1 MSNPSDS
8 RRSGSVVLFT
18 NGDTSYEFFRDL
30 GQGRVGERILLAQT
44 RTGQRLG
51 SCVVLKCV
59 PVPQVA
65 NLTEKYRRTRARLE
79 EEVRLAQYLQH
90 PRIARVRGLFEMEY
104 GLCVAMENVEGLTLN
119 TLLSVAQA
127 CGRYFSEAFTL
138 YVGAEV
144 AAALDYAHTR
154 TDDAGVPL
162 RIVNRDVNPARIRMS
177 PHGEVRLTDFGVA
190 LSHLAGRLAT
200 SLPRP
205 QGEVL
210 YAAPEMLLG
219 EVVDARADLFSL
231 GLTLL
236 EFATGRHLYDPGHLR
251 IEDVEA
257 RLSKEEREQALAA
270 SVASMV
276 TELPPF
282 AEDAIWCAMAYR
294 SEDVERA
301 AEGLPVPLRDIIHT
315 LLRRNPAERF
325 ATASEVETVMRA
337 RLAQLGAYT
346 GEDAVREVQRALV
359 EAGDRLRDFDLP
371 DDEGGITPPMI
382 EDAHADELSTETEPP
397 SEPRKAIASTR
408 HPDEVT
414 TAPGGGPHRS
424 SKQTPRKD
432 GCPVEGEGG
441 CRGAE
446 EGR

>member
-1 MSNPSDS
+1 MSNSSDS
-8 RRSGSVVLFT
+8 WRAGGVVLFT
-18 NGDTSYEFFRDL
+18 NGDTSYEFFRDM

-51 SCVVLKCV
+51 PCVVLKCV
-59 PVPQVA
+59 PVPHVA

-90 PRIARVRGLFEMEY
+90 PRIARVHGLFEMEY
-104 GLCVAMENVEGLTLN
+104 GWCVAMENVEGLTLN
-119 TLLSVAQA
+119 TLLTVAQA
-127 CGRYFSEAFTL
+127 CGRYCSEAFIL

-162 RIVNRDVNPARIRMS
+162 GIVNRDVNPARIRLD
-177 PHGEVRLTDFGVA
+177 PHGQVKLTDFGVA
-190 LSHLAGRLAT
+190 LSRLAGRLAT

-210 YAAPEMLLG
+210 YAAPEALLG

-236 EFATGRHLYDPGHLR
+236 EFATGQHLYDPGHLR

-301 AEGLPVPLRDIIHT
+301 AEGLPVPLRDILHT

-325 ATASEVETVMRA
+325 ATAAELETVMRA
-337 RLAQLGAYT
+337 RLAQFGPYT
-346 GEDAVREVQRALV
+346 GEDAVRELQWALA
-359 EAGDRLRDFDLP
+359 EAGDKLWDLEVP
-371 DDEGGITPPMI
+371 EDEGGITVPVTKTASPVG
-382 EDAHADELSTETEPP
+382 LSTETEP
-397 SEPRKAIASTR
+397 SNGARTIAASTR

-414 TAPGGGPHRS
+414 TAPGGGP
-424 SKQTPRKD
+424 
-432 GCPVEGEGG
+432 
-441 CRGAE
+441 CRPIN
-446 EGR
+446 

>member
-1 MSNPSDS
+1 
-8 RRSGSVVLFT
+8 
-18 NGDTSYEFFRDL
+18 
-30 GQGRVGERILLAQT
+30 
-44 RTGQRLG
+44 
-51 SCVVLKCV
+51 
-59 PVPQVA
+59 
-65 NLTEKYRRTRARLE
+65 
-79 EEVRLAQYLQH
+79 
-90 PRIARVRGLFEMEY
+90 
-104 GLCVAMENVEGLTLN
+104 MENIEGLTLN

-127 CGRYFSEAFTL
+127 CERYFSEAFIL

-154 TDDAGVPL
+154 TDDVGLPL
-162 RIVNRDVNPARIRMS
+162 GIVNRDINPARIRMG

-190 LSHLAGRLAT
+190 LSRLVGRLAT

-276 TELPPF
+276 TDLPPF

-301 AEGLPVPLRDIIHT
+301 AEGLPVPLRDILHT

-325 ATASEVETVMRA
+325 ATAAELETVMRA
-337 RLAQLGAYT
+337 RLAQLGPYT

-359 EAGDRLRDFDLP
+359 DAGDRLSDL
-371 DDEGGITPPMI
+371 DVSEDEGGITPPVT
-382 EDAHADELSTETEPP
+382 EAASADERSTETEPTNR
-397 SEPRKAIASTR
+397 ERADDCR
-408 HPDEVT
+408 FD
-414 TAPGGGPHRS
+414 APPG
-424 SKQTPRKD
+424 
-432 GCPVEGEGG
+432 
-441 CRGAE
+441 
-446 EGR
+446 

>member
-8 RRSGSVVLFT
+8 RRAGSVVLFT

-51 SCVVLKCV
+51 PCVVLKCV

-90 PRIARVRGLFEMEY
+90 ARIARVHGLFEMEY

-127 CGRYFSEAFTL
+127 CGRYFSEAFIL

-162 RIVNRDVNPARIRMS
+162 GIVNRDVNPARIRLE

-190 LSHLAGRLAT
+190 LSRLAGRLAT

-210 YAAPEMLLG
+210 YAAPEALLG

-251 IEDVEA
+251 IEEVEA
-257 RLSKEEREQALAA
+257 RLSKEERDQAIAA

-294 SEDVERA
+294 SEDIERA
-301 AEGLPVPLRDIIHT
+301 AEGLPVPLRDILHT

-325 ATASEVETVMRA
+325 ATAAELEGVMRA
-337 RLAQLGAYT
+337 RLAQLGPYT
-346 GEDAVREVQRALV
+346 GEDAVKEVQWALV
-359 EAGDRLRDFDLP
+359 DAGDRLWDLEVLE
-371 DDEGGITPPMI
+371 DEGGITAPVTGTLSP
-382 EDAHADELSTETEPP
+382 DELSTAP
-397 SEPRKAIASTR
+397 EPRTGSQTATASMR

-414 TAPGGGPHRS
+414 TAPGEGLR
-424 SKQTPRKD
+424 RR
-432 GCPVEGEGG
+432 VE
-441 CRGAE
+441 RQ
-446 EGR
+446 

>member
-8 RRSGSVVLFT
+8 RRAGGVVLFT

-30 GQGRVGERILLAQT
+30 GPGRVGERVLLAQT
-44 RTGQRLG
+44 RTPQGLG
-51 SCVVLKCV
+51 TCVVLKCV
-59 PVPQVA
+59 PLPQVA
-65 NLTEKYRRTRARLE
+65 ELTEKVYRTRARLE

-90 PRIARVRGLFEMEY
+90 PRIARVHGLFEIPC
-104 GLCVAMENVEGLTLN
+104 GLCVAMENIEGLTLN

-127 CGRYFSEAFTL
+127 CGRYFSEAFIL

-154 TDDAGVPL
+154 TDDVGLPL
-162 RIVNRDVNPARIRMS
+162 GIVNRDINPARIRLG

-190 LSHLAGRLAT
+190 LSRLAGRLAT

-236 EFATGRHLYDPGHLR
+236 EFATGRHLYDPGHLL

-270 SVASMV
+270 SVSSMV

-301 AEGLPVPLRDIIHT
+301 AEGLPVPLRDILHT

-325 ATASEVETVMRA
+325 ATAAELETVMRA
-337 RLAQLGAYT
+337 RLAQLGPYT

-359 EAGDRLRDFDLP
+359 EAGDRLWELEVP
-371 DDEGGITPPMI
+371 EDEGGITPPTTDTSSLDGI
-382 EDAHADELSTETEPP
+382 STQGATNTKSPQADAAL
-397 SEPRKAIASTR
+397 TR

-414 TAPGGGPHRS
+414 TIS
-424 SKQTPRKD
+424 
-432 GCPVEGEGG
+432 GEGLH
-441 CRGAE
+441 RDTRTPSA
-446 EGR
+446 

>member
-8 RRSGSVVLFT
+8 RRAGSVVLFT

-51 SCVVLKCV
+51 PCVVLKCV

-90 PRIARVRGLFEMEY
+90 PRIARVHGLFEMEY
-104 GLCVAMENVEGLTLN
+104 GLCVAMENVEGLTFN
-119 TLLSVAQA
+119 TLLSVVQA
-127 CGRYFSEAFTL
+127 CGRYFSEAFIL

-162 RIVNRDVNPARIRMS
+162 GIVNRDVNPARIRMT

-210 YAAPEMLLG
+210 YSAPEALLG

-301 AEGLPVPLRDIIHT
+301 AEGLPVPLRDTLHT

-325 ATASEVETVMRA
+325 ATAAELETVMRA
-337 RLAQLGAYT
+337 RLAQLGPYS

-359 EAGDRLRDFDLP
+359 EAGDRLWELDVP
-371 DDEGGITPPMI
+371 DDEGGITAPI
-382 EDAHADELSTETEPP
+382 AASLSSDKLPAERAP
-397 SEPRKAIASTR
+397 SGDSQKAAASAR

-414 TAPGGGPHRS
+414 TAPGDGTRHAVR
-424 SKQTPRKD
+424 KQPT
-432 GCPVEGEGG
+432 
-441 CRGAE
+441 A
-446 EGR
+446 

>member
-1 MSNPSDS
+1 MSNPPDP
-8 RRSGSVVLFT
+8 RRAGGVVLFT

-30 GQGRVGERILLAQT
+30 GQGRVGERVLLAQT
-44 RTGQRLG
+44 RTPQGLG
-51 SCVVLKCV
+51 ACVVLKCV
-59 PVPQVA
+59 PLPQVA
-65 NLTEKYRRTRARLE
+65 ELTEKVQRTRARLE

-90 PRIARVRGLFEMEY
+90 PRIARVHGLFEIPC
-104 GLCVAMENVEGLTLN
+104 GLCVAMENIEGLTLN

-127 CGRYFSEAFTL
+127 CGRYFSEAFIL

-154 TDDAGVPL
+154 TDDVGL
-162 RIVNRDVNPARIRMS
+162 LLGIVNRDINPARIRMG

-190 LSHLAGRLAT
+190 LSRLAGRLAT
-200 SLPRP
+200 SLPRA

-251 IEDVEA
+251 IEEVEA

-294 SEDVERA
+294 SEDIERA
-301 AEGLPVPLRDIIHT
+301 AEGLPVPLRDILHT
-315 LLRRNPAERF
+315 LLRRNPTERF
-325 ATASEVETVMRA
+325 ASAAELETVMRT
-337 RLAQLGAYT
+337 RLAQLGPYT
-346 GEDAVREVQRALV
+346 GEDAVREVQWALV
-359 EAGDRLRDFDLP
+359 EAENRLWDLEVP
-371 DDEGGITPPMI
+371 GDEGGITPPVI
-382 EDAHADELSTETEPP
+382 EAASADELSTETEPP
-397 SEPRKAIASTR
+397 NSARTIAASKR
-408 HPDEVT
+408 HSDAVT
-414 TAPGGGPHRS
+414 TVPGGGPRRS
-424 SKQTPRKD
+424 SKRQ
-432 GCPVEGEGG
+432 PV
-441 CRGAE
+441 
-446 EGR
+446 

>member
-1 MSNPSDS
+1 MSNPADS
-8 RRSGSVVLFT
+8 RRAGEVVLFT

-30 GQGRVGERILLAQT
+30 GQGRVGERVLLAQT
-44 RTGQRLG
+44 RTPQGLG
-51 SCVVLKCV
+51 ACVVLKCV
-59 PVPQVA
+59 PLPQVA
-65 NLTEKYRRTRARLE
+65 DLTEKIQRTRARLE

-90 PRIARVRGLFEMEY
+90 PRIARVYGHFEIPC
-104 GLCVAMENVEGLTLN
+104 GLCVAMENIEGLTLN

-127 CGRYFSEAFTL
+127 CGRYFSEAFIL

-144 AAALDYAHTR
+144 AAALDYAHMR
-154 TDDAGVPL
+154 MDEAGLPL
-162 RIVNRDVNPARIRMS
+162 GIVNRDINPARIRMG

-190 LSHLAGRLAT
+190 LSRLSGRLAT

-205 QGEVL
+205 QGEVF

-257 RLSKEEREQALAA
+257 RLSQEEREQALAA
-270 SVASMV
+270 SVTSMV

-301 AEGLPVPLRDIIHT
+301 AEGLPVPLRDILHT

-325 ATASEVETVMRA
+325 ATAAELETVMRA
-337 RLAQLGAYT
+337 RLAQLGPYSSA
-346 GEDAVREVQRALV
+346 DAVKEVQQALV
-359 EAGDRLRDFDLP
+359 KAGDRLRDFDLP
-371 DDEGGITPPMI
+371 DDEGGITPPVT
-382 EDAHADELSTETEPP
+382 EEAHADKLSTGTEP
-397 SEPRKAIASTR
+397 SSNSRSAATSAR

-414 TAPGGGPHRS
+414 TAPGGRPRRS
-424 SKQTPRKD
+424 SKQQPT
-432 GCPVEGEGG
+432 
-441 CRGAE
+441 
-446 EGR
+446 

>member
-8 RRSGSVVLFT
+8 RRAGSVALFT

-51 SCVVLKCV
+51 PCVVLKCV

-79 EEVRLAQYLQH
+79 EEVRLAQYIQH
-90 PRIARVRGLFEMEY
+90 PRIARVHGLFEMEY

-127 CGRYFSEAFTL
+127 CGRYFSEAFIL

-154 TDDAGVPL
+154 MDDAGVPL
-162 RIVNRDVNPARIRMS
+162 GIVNRDVNPARIRLD
-177 PHGEVRLTDFGVA
+177 PHGQVKLTDFGVA
-190 LSHLAGRLAT
+190 LSRLAGRLAT

-219 EVVDARADLFSL
+219 EMVDARADLFSL

-257 RLSKEEREQALAA
+257 RLSSEEREQALAA

-294 SEDVERA
+294 SEDIERA
-301 AEGLPVPLRDIIHT
+301 AEGLPVPLRDILHT

-325 ATASEVETVMRA
+325 ATAAELETVMRA
-337 RLAQLGAYT
+337 RLAQLGSYSSA
-346 GEDAVREVQRALV
+346 DAVKEVQQALV

-371 DDEGGITPPMI
+371 DDEGGITPPMM
-382 EDAHADELSTETEPP
+382 EDAHADELSTQTEPP
-397 SEPRKAIASTR
+397 NAARAIASSTR

-414 TAPGGGPHRS
+414 TVPGGGPHRS

-432 GCPVEGEGG
+432 GGPVEGEGG
-441 CRGAE
+441 C
-446 EGR
+446 

>member
-1 MSNPSDS
+1 MSNPFDS
-8 RRSGSVVLFT
+8 RGAGSVVLFT
-18 NGDTSYEFFRDL
+18 NGGTSYEFFRDL

-51 SCVVLKCV
+51 PCVVLKCV
-59 PVPQVA
+59 PVPHVA

-79 EEVRLAQYLQH
+79 EEVRLAQYLQP
-90 PRIARVRGLFEMEY
+90 PRIARVHGLFEMEY

-119 TLLSVAQA
+119 TLLAVAQA
-127 CGRYFSEAFTL
+127 CGRYFSEAFIL

-162 RIVNRDVNPARIRMS
+162 GIVNRDVNPARIRLD
-177 PHGEVRLTDFGVA
+177 PHGQVKLTDFGVA
-190 LSHLAGRLAT
+190 LSRLAGRLAT

-210 YAAPEMLLG
+210 YAAPEALLG
-219 EVVDARADLFSL
+219 EVVDARADLFSP

-270 SVASMV
+270 SVVSMV

-301 AEGLPVPLRDIIHT
+301 AEGLPVPLRDILHT
-315 LLRRNPAERF
+315 LLRRNPTDRFTTAAEL
-325 ATASEVETVMRA
+325 ETVMRA
-337 RLAQLGAYT
+337 RLEQLGLYS
-346 GEDAVREVQRALV
+346 GEDAVRGSS
-359 EAGDRLRDFDLP
+359 AGTRR
-371 DDEGGITPPMI
+371 GG
-382 EDAHADELSTETEPP
+382 
-397 SEPRKAIASTR
+397 
-408 HPDEVT
+408 
-414 TAPGGGPHRS
+414 
-424 SKQTPRKD
+424 
-432 GCPVEGEGG
+432 
-441 CRGAE
+441 
-446 EGR
+446 

>member
-8 RRSGSVVLFT
+8 RRAGSVALFT

-30 GQGRVGERILLAQT
+30 GQGRVGERVLLAQT

-51 SCVVLKCV
+51 PCVVLKCV

-90 PRIARVRGLFEMEY
+90 PRIARVHGLFEMEY

-127 CGRYFSEAFTL
+127 CGRYFSEAFIL

-301 AEGLPVPLRDIIHT
+301 AEGLPVPLRDILHT

-325 ATASEVETVMRA
+325 ATAAEVETVMRA
-337 RLAQLGAYT
+337 RLAQLEAYT
-346 GEDAVREVQRALV
+346 GEEAVREVQQALV

-371 DDEGGITPPMI
+371 EDEGGITPAVT
-382 EDAHADELSTETEPP
+382 EDAHADELATQTEPP
-397 SEPRKAIASTR
+397 NGTRTLAALTR

-414 TAPGGGPHRS
+414 TAPGGGLHRS
-424 SKQTPRKD
+424 NKQP
-432 GCPVEGEGG
+432 PI
-441 CRGAE
+441 
-446 EGR
+446 

>member
-1 MSNPSDS
+1 
-8 RRSGSVVLFT
+8 
-18 NGDTSYEFFRDL
+18 
-30 GQGRVGERILLAQT
+30 
-44 RTGQRLG
+44 
-51 SCVVLKCV
+51 VVLKCV
-59 PVPQVA
+59 PVPHAA
-65 NLTEKYRRTRARLE
+65 NLTEKHQRTRARLE

-90 PRIARVRGLFEMEY
+90 PRIARVHGLFEMEY
-104 GLCVAMENVEGLTLN
+104 GLCVAMENVEGLTLD

-127 CGRYFSEAFTL
+127 CGRYFSEAFIL

-162 RIVNRDVNPARIRMS
+162 GIVNRDVNPARIRLD
-177 PHGEVRLTDFGVA
+177 PHGQVRLTDFGVA
-190 LSHLAGRLAT
+190 LSRLAGRLAT

-205 QGEVL
+205 QGEVF

-294 SEDVERA
+294 SEDIERA
-301 AEGLPVPLRDIIHT
+301 AEGLPVPLRDILHT

-325 ATASEVETVMRA
+325 ATAAELEAVMRA
-337 RLAQLGAYT
+337 RLARLGPYT

-359 EAGDRLRDFDLP
+359 EAGDRLWELEVP
-371 DDEGGITPPMI
+371 EDEGGITVPITASLGSGEP
-382 EDAHADELSTETEPP
+382 LTETEP
-397 SEPRKAIASTR
+397 SGGSWTAAASSR

-414 TAPGGGPHRS
+414 TAPG
-424 SKQTPRKD
+424 
-432 GCPVEGEGG
+432 EGW
-441 CRGAE
+441 RRAQ
-446 EGR
+446 